1 MDARPQKTI
10 IFTIA
15 RMNPPTS
22 GHMGLIQALM
32 ETNINLSP
40 DDLGHGRVYII
51 LSSSQD
57 PLSDPLSCPEK
68 KDILNGE
75 KTITEGVVNKIK
87 LDNPQYRDIDVIIYC
102 MNEVIDP
109 RFGSHPILKHVRQII
124 TNENPTDMKLII
136 GQDRG
141 AKFDI
146 NDQLIPKSNSYEF
159 VEDDIR
165 AQGIRIN
172 ESKEELKKNVLART
186 AAAMSATKMRRLATL
201 GDKADF
207 ITKTMVTGL
216 TEEEAANLFDNLYSI
231 IRGGILTLVNK
242 GIPKKTNKANNAFI
256 NFLKP
261 LNKSLGLTDEEA
273 FEIVKRY
280 MIEMG
285 NSEQEA
291 DKQIVFLATN
301 LAEER
306 RLEEEK
312 ERTEGETP
320 SKKSRKSGG
329 MYKNTRSKHK
339 QSKNKRSKNK
349 RSKNKR
355 KQKKLTHKNKNHYNK
370 GLKRYT
376 RK

>member
-1 MDARPQKTI
+1 
-10 IFTIA
+10 
-15 RMNPPTS
+15 
-22 GHMGLIQALM
+22 
-32 ETNINLSP
+32 
-40 DDLGHGRVYII
+40 
-51 LSSSQD
+51 
-57 PLSDPLSCPEK
+57 
-68 KDILNGE
+68 
-75 KTITEGVVNKIK
+75 
-87 LDNPQYRDIDVIIYC
+87 
-102 MNEVIDP
+102 
-109 RFGSHPILKHVRQII
+109 
-124 TNENPTDMKLII
+124 MKLII

-146 NDQLIPKSNSYEF
+146 NGQLIPRSNSYEF

-165 AQGIRIN
+165 AKGIRIN
-172 ESKEELKKNVLART
+172 ESVEEIKKNILSRT
-186 AAAMSATKMRRLATL
+186 AAAMSATKMRRLAAL

-216 TEEEAANLFDNLYSI
+216 KEEDAANLFDNLYSI

-261 LNKSLGLTDEEA
+261 LNTSLGLTDPEA

-280 MIEMG
+280 MIELG

-291 DKQIVFLATN
+291 DEQIAFLATN

-312 ERTEGETP
+312 ILGETP
-320 SKKSRKSGG
+320 SKKTRKSGG

-339 QSKNKRSKNK
+339 RSKHKRSKHK
-349 RSKNKR
+349 RSKHKR
-355 KQKKLTHKNKNHYNK
+355 KQKKLTHKVKTHYNK
-370 GLKRYT
+370 GMKRYT